1 MLWKYP
7 SGYFEEKGFEKA
19 KRERAGWASLEAAT
33 LPVEKMLMWTVL
45 IGDLVRGRQIW
56 VYLEVKLA
64 GCSDGLN
71 VGVRGREQTY
81 RRHLGAWSEKLG
93 GW

>member
-1 MLWKYP
+1 MD
-7 SGYFEEKGFEKA
+7 
-19 KRERAGWASLEAAT
+19 R
-33 LPVEKMLMWTVL
+33 VL
-45 IGDLVRGRQIW
+45 IADLVRGRQIW

>member
-1 MLWKYP
+1 M
-7 SGYFEEKGFEKA
+7 G
-19 KRERAGWASLEAAT
+19 R
-33 LPVEKMLMWTVL
+33 VL

-64 GCSDGLN
+64 GCSDGL
-71 VGVRGREQTY
+71 RGREQTY